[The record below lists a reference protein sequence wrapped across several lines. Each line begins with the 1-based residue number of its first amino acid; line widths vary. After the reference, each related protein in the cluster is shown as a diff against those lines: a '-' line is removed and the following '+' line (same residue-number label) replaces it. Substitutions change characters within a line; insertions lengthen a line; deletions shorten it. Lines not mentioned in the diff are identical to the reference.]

1 MGILVKELFLCNF
14 IHRGTSKN
22 HRIIIDGGM
31 NKMKIFKW
39 GLILVTAL
47 SLAACGDIGT
57 QEAVSSESSSL
68 VESQTKEMLSV
79 AISLEQDEEEIEGT
93 TKELEVEVG
102 TTVLDLLSEQYKVV
116 EEDGFIVSI
125 EGIEQDEE
133 AKKYWMYEVNN
144 EEATVGAAEYEVED
158 GDQVKWFL
166 NAWQ

>member
-1 MGILVKELFLCNF
+1 
-14 IHRGTSKN
+14 
-22 HRIIIDGGM
+22 
-31 NKMKIFKW
+31 MKIFKF

-47 SLAACGDIGT
+47 SLAACGDMGT
-57 QEAVSSESSSL
+57 QEAVSSESNSL

-79 AISLEQDEEEIEGT
+79 AISLEQDEEEIEGK
-93 TKELEVEVG
+93 TKELEVEAG

-116 EEDGFIVSI
+116 EEEGFIVSI

-133 AKKYWMYEVNN
+133 AEKYWMYEVNN

-166 NAWQ
+166 NAWK

>member
-1 MGILVKELFLCNF
+1 
-14 IHRGTSKN
+14 
-22 HRIIIDGGM
+22 M
-31 NKMKIFKW
+31 NRMKIFKF

-47 SLAACGDIGT
+47 SLAACGDMGT

-79 AISLEQDEEEIEGT
+79 AISLEQDEEEIEGK
-93 TKELEVEVG
+93 TKELEVEAG

-133 AKKYWMYEVNN
+133 AEKYWMYEVNN

-166 NAWQ
+166 NAWK

>member
-1 MGILVKELFLCNF
+1 MCNF
-14 IHRGTSKN
+14 INRESGKN

-31 NKMKIFKW
+31 NRMKIFKF

-47 SLAACGDIGT
+47 SLAACGDMGT
-57 QEAVSSESSSL
+57 QEAVSSESNSL

-79 AISLEQDEEEIEGT
+79 AISLEQDEEEIEGK

-133 AKKYWMYEVNN
+133 AEKYWMYEVNN

-166 NAWQ
+166 NAWK

>member
-1 MGILVKELFLCNF
+1 
-14 IHRGTSKN
+14 
-22 HRIIIDGGM
+22 
-31 NKMKIFKW
+31 MKIFKF

-47 SLAACGDIGT
+47 SLAACGDMGT
-57 QEAVSSESSSL
+57 QEAVSSESNSL

-79 AISLEQDEEEIEGT
+79 AISLEQDEEEIEGK

-133 AKKYWMYEVNN
+133 AEKYWMYEVNN

-166 NAWQ
+166 NAWK

>member
-1 MGILVKELFLCNF
+1 METLVKELFLCNF
-14 IHRGTSKN
+14 IHRESGKN

-31 NKMKIFKW
+31 NRMKIFKI

-47 SLAACGDIGT
+47 SLAACGDMGT

-79 AISLEQDEEEIEGT
+79 AISLEQDEEEIEGK
-93 TKELEVEVG
+93 TKELEVEAG

-133 AKKYWMYEVNN
+133 AEKYWMYEVNN
-144 EEATVGAAEYEVED
+144 EEPTVGAAEYEVED

-166 NAWQ
+166 NAWK

>member
-1 MGILVKELFLCNF
+1 MCNF
-14 IHRGTSKN
+14 IDRESGKN

-31 NKMKIFKW
+31 NRMKIFKF

-47 SLAACGDIGT
+47 SLAACGDMGT

-79 AISLEQDEEEIEGT
+79 AISLEQDEEEIEGK

-133 AKKYWMYEVNN
+133 AEKYWMYEVNN

-166 NAWQ
+166 NAWK

>member
-1 MGILVKELFLCNF
+1 
-14 IHRGTSKN
+14 
-22 HRIIIDGGM
+22 
-31 NKMKIFKW
+31 MKIFKI

-47 SLAACGDIGT
+47 SLAACGDMGT

-79 AISLEQDEEEIEGT
+79 AISLEQDEEEIEGK
-93 TKELEVEVG
+93 TKELEVEAG

-133 AKKYWMYEVNN
+133 AEKYWMYEVNN
-144 EEATVGAAEYEVED
+144 EEPTVGAAEYEVED

-166 NAWQ
+166 NAWK

>member
-1 MGILVKELFLCNF
+1 
-14 IHRGTSKN
+14 
-22 HRIIIDGGM
+22 M
-31 NKMKIFKW
+31 NRMKIFKF

-47 SLAACGDIGT
+47 SLAACGDMGT
-57 QEAVSSESSSL
+57 QEAVSSESNSL

-79 AISLEQDEEEIEGT
+79 AISLEQDEEEIEGK

-133 AKKYWMYEVNN
+133 AEKYWMYEVNN

-166 NAWQ
+166 NAWK

>member
-1 MGILVKELFLCNF
+1 
-14 IHRGTSKN
+14 
-22 HRIIIDGGM
+22 
-31 NKMKIFKW
+31 MKIFNW

-93 TKELEVEVG
+93 TKELEVEAG

-125 EGIEQDEE
+125 EGIKQDEE